1 MEEKKNQNS
10 NNIAMVECPFC
21 NKPIE
26 APDKADVIFTC
37 PNCHKELI
45 TYDKVERKKETL
57 RNERIKQEQIYKR
70 YKKKIKWGSIIVLII
85 SLYLY
90 TKNTSDYT
98 YNNPRQQDI
107 QMAVKNYLKQ
117 NLDDPD
123 SYKSASWYG
132 FTYNKADKTYSIWH
146 QYRHRNEYNAVQLET
161 QFFTLDSQK
170 NVIQVR
176 DGEDFVF
183 N

>member
-70 YKKKIKWGSIIVLII
+70 YKK
-85 SLYLY
+85 
-90 TKNTSDYT
+90 
-98 YNNPRQQDI
+98 I
-107 QMAVKNYLKQ
+107 QMGKYYS
-117 NLDDPD
+117 
-123 SYKSASWYG
+123 SYHKFILIHKKHKRLY
-132 FTYNKADKTYSIWH
+132 I
-146 QYRHRNEYNAVQLET
+146 
-161 QFFTLDSQK
+161 
-170 NVIQVR
+170 
-176 DGEDFVF
+176 
-183 N
+183 